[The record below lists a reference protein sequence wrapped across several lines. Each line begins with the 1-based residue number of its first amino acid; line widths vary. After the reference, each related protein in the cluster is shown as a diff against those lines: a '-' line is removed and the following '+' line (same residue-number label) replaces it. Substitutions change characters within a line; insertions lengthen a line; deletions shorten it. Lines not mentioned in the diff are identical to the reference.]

1 MKMYIVE
8 KAQEISGDIILSG
21 SKNAALPI
29 LLSTLL
35 CDDIVILKNVPLE
48 LNDIKVAIDILQD
61 FGTEITKINDSTIEI
76 SNKKQDIKERVL
88 ESANLIR
95 SSLVFLSILL
105 NIKDEIYVP
114 LPGGDQIGERR
125 YDIHLASLREMGAE
139 INEEDKYF
147 HAKIN
152 GKFKSRH
159 LNFHTATTTG
169 TENVIIAA
177 LFAPGKTVIENANT
191 RPEVID
197 FTNFL
202 NKVGAKITYNTRFVE
217 IEGVDK
223 LHGGEFEI
231 MPGRDEAL
239 TYAILAGMVRGEI
252 CIKNFNLKYV
262 QTDVSLLKQIGID
275 IFEFGND
282 VYISAKKKQLKPFS
296 MATAPYPGINS
307 DMQPLF
313 AALAATIEGESIITD
328 MRFETRFQ
336 YVNEFKKFK
345 INIKNY
351 SNTCIIYGGETIQ
364 GNEVVATDLRCGAAL
379 ILLGCVAE
387 NKTIIKN
394 SYEIDR
400 GYIDIASKLNYL
412 GCNIKKE

>member
-1 MKMYIVE
+1 MYVVE
-8 KAQEISGDIILSG
+8 KARRVYGEVMLSG

-35 CDDIVILKNVPLE
+35 CNDTIILKNVPLE
-48 LNDIKVAIDILQD
+48 LNDIKVAIDILKN
-61 FGTEITKINDSTIEI
+61 FGTIIKKIDNSTIEI
-76 SNKKQDIKERVL
+76 SNKKQKINKNVL
-88 ESANLIR
+88 ESANYIR
-95 SSLVFLSILL
+95 SSLLFLSILL
-105 NIKDEIYVP
+105 NLKDEVYIP
-114 LPGGDQIGERR
+114 LPGGDQIGERK

-139 INEEDKYF
+139 IKEEDKYF
-147 HAKIN
+147 QAKIN

-191 RPEVID
+191 RPEVIH
-197 FTNFL
+197 FINFL
-202 NKVGAKITYNTRFVE
+202 NKIGAKITYNTRIVE

-223 LHGGEFEI
+223 LYGGEFEI
-231 MPGRDEAL
+231 MLGRDEAL
-239 TYAILAGMVRGEI
+239 TYAILAGITRGEI
-252 CIKNFNLKYV
+252 CIKNFNLINV
-262 QTDVSLLKQIGID
+262 QTDVNLLKQIGID

-282 VYISAKKKQLKPFS
+282 VYISAKNKQLKPFS

-336 YVNEFKKFK
+336 YVNEFKKMN

-351 SNTCIIYGGETIQ
+351 SNTCIIYGGEAIQ
-364 GNEVVATDLRCGAAL
+364 GNRVIATDIRCGAAL
-379 ILLGCVAE
+379 VLLGCVAGD
-387 NKTIIKN
+387 KTIIEN
-394 SYEIDR
+394 SNQIDR